1 VAPNPNPNDFSIPL
15 GCERTMMQTYAGL
28 RDASSIGAATR
39 VQVIQGFVYHEV
51 EPPRAL
57 RRTAPPDFIAGP
69 LHCVVRRFS

>member
-1 VAPNPNPNDFSIPL
+1 
-15 GCERTMMQTYAGL
+15 MMQTYAGL

-39 VQVIQGFVYHEV
+39 VQIIQGFVYQPV

-57 RRTAPPDFIAGP
+57 RRTTPPDFIASP